1 MTQVVIA
8 ERSRRRNRSLRL
20 TMLLVIALLAAFVAS
35 LSLGV
40 ASPSIADVAPA
51 LFGTV
56 DDQTSFVI
64 NQLRLPR
71 AITGAFVGGALGLS
85 GAFFQSMVRNPLASP
100 DVIGI
105 TAGASA
111 LAVLAIAAFD
121 AGVTLIALAALAGA
135 GIGAAFTYGFA
146 FKRGRTSTVRIVLV
160 GIGVAAGFTALM
172 SYALVRANIFEAAV
186 AQSWLA
192 GSLNGSD
199 WTDVT
204 VMGATVLVGLP
215 LFALAGWRL
224 RAIELGDDIANLL
237 GAGPERS
244 RASIVFASVVLAGI
258 SVSVAGPVAFVAFV
272 AAPIARQISSSST
285 ALVAS
290 AIVGAV
296 LVVSA
301 DLIGRL
307 IVAPSEIPVGVL
319 TAFVGAPYLLWL
331 LTRMGRVSG
340 A

>member
-1 MTQVVIA
+1 MTLAVIS
-8 ERSRRRNRSLRL
+8 ERSRRRRKSLRL
-20 TMLLVIALLAAFVAS
+20 TTTLALTLLAALVAS

-40 ASPSIADVAPA
+40 ASPTISDLLPS
-51 LFGTV
+51 LLGSV
-56 DDQTSFVI
+56 DEQTSFVV

-71 AITGAFVGGALGLS
+71 ALTAALVGGALGLS

-111 LAVLAIAAFD
+111 LAVLAIAAFEP
-121 AGVTLIALAALAGA
+121 GVTLIALAALAGA
-135 GIGAAFTYGFA
+135 GIGAALTYGFA

-160 GIGVAAGFTALM
+160 GIGVAAGFTALT
-172 SYALVRANIFEAAV
+172 SYAMVRANIFEAAV

-204 VMGATVLVGLP
+204 VMGATVLIGLP

-224 RAIELGDDIANLL
+224 RAIELGDDVANLL
-237 GAGPERS
+237 GAGAERS
-244 RASIVFASVVLAGI
+244 RASIVLASVVLAGI
-258 SVSVAGPVAFVAFV
+258 SVSIAGPVAFVAFV
-272 AAPIARQISSSST
+272 AAPIARQLASSST

-290 AIVGAV
+290 VLVGAV